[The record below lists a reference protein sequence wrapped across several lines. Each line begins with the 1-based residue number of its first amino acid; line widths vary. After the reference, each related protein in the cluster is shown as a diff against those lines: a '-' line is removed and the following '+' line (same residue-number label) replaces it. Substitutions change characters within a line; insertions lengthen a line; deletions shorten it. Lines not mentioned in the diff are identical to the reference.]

1 MENQNF
7 KTTDFYSA
15 VFLLAKGYKLIKIDK
30 TNPRRFCFV
39 FQDQEKIKL
48 QELLKD
54 TDKRV
59 DNWLERAEE
68 ALMFAQHAKLAF
80 ENGNLQRKREI
91 LNALGS
97 NLLLKDRKL
106 HIDLENCLLP
116 MQRIHSALGSKKSGF

>member
-1 MENQNF
+1 M
-7 KTTDFYSA
+7 
-15 VFLLAKGYKLIKIDK
+15 I
-30 TNPRRFCFV
+30 
-39 FQDQEKIKL
+39 QEKIKL
-48 QELLKD
+48 QKLLKD

-80 ENGNLQRKREI
+80 ENGSLQRKREI

-106 HIDLENCLLP
+106 RINLENCLLP
-116 MQRIHSALGSKKSGF
+116 MQRIHSALGSKKSGFEPQNLCLNKKNTALTSVFAHWLLN